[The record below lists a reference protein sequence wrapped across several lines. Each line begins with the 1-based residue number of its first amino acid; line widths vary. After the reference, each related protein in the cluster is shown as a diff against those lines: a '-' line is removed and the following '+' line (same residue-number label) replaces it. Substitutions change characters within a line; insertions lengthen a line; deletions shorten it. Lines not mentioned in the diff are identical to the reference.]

1 MSSAP
6 ATVVATNGG
15 APAHILGWRDYL
27 ALWFGLGAGLLV
39 IESGVF
45 AAQAGLRNALI
56 ATVIGSVVGAGLVG
70 WLSQIGFRTGL
81 TSDGLMRAVYG
92 RRVAAVP
99 MALNVVQL
107 VGWTTFE
114 LVILRD
120 STRDLLGQ
128 SFGAHLGIVWPTVVW
143 GLVVLILMRASMVAM
158 VQRIIGRV
166 VLPLTVIAL
175 VWVTVKLGI
184 GMYTGATHIPEQAL
198 GGGGMSLLQATDLV
212 VAFPVSWFPC
222 VADFSRHSR
231 SGRGALAGTW
241 VGYAIANIW
250 CYALGVILFAAHPAA
265 DTSGAL
271 VLAEAGLAA
280 LGLLMLGELDN
291 AYGGLYA
298 GAESAHALSP
308 RSTFKNWGTILSI
321 ACIVLGVV
329 LPMRAME
336 PFLLILSAVFVPLFG
351 TIFAYALAGRR
362 RLAEPF
368 RSAATVPTAIW
379 ILGMAC
385 YYLMQHFAPAVGST
399 LPTLALTFMLG
410 LVAARRDAGRERA

>member
-1 MSSAP
+1 MASTS
-6 ATVVATNGG
+6 ATVLATTGD
-15 APAHILGWRDYL
+15 APAHVLGWRDHL

-56 ATVIGSVVGAGLVG
+56 ATLIGSVIGAGLVG
-70 WLSQIGFRTGL
+70 WLAQVGFRTGL

-99 MALNVVQL
+99 MVLNVVQL

-120 STRDLLGQ
+120 STQDLLGQ
-128 SFGAHLGIVWPTVVW
+128 SFGAHLGIVVPTVVW

-158 VQRIIGRV
+158 VQRIIGRI

-175 VWVTVKLGI
+175 VWVTVRLGTNL
-184 GMYTGATHIPEQAL
+184 YTGAAHVSEQAL
-198 GGGGMSLLQATDLV
+198 TGGGMPLLQATDLI

-241 VGYAIANIW
+241 IGYAIANIW
-250 CYALGVILFAAHPAA
+250 CYALGVVLIAVHPSAGVA
-265 DTSGAL
+265 GAL

-291 AYGGLYA
+291 AYGGLFA

-308 RSTFKNWGTILSI
+308 RPSLKNWGTILSV
-321 ACIVLGVV
+321 ACIVLGIV

-351 TIFAYALAGRR
+351 TIFAYALVARR

-368 RSAATVPTAIW
+368 RVAAPAPTAIW
-379 ILGMAC
+379 VLGMAC
-385 YYLMQHFAPAVGST
+385 YYLMQRFAPAVGST
-399 LPTLALTFMLG
+399 LPTLALTFVLG
-410 LVAARRDAGRERA
+410 LVAARRDVYRERA